1 MKLKTSV
8 LLICLAL
15 TQLALAQVDIK
26 GVVRET
32 KNKTALQSVSVW
44 INHLKKG
51 ALTDSEGVFI
61 FKNIPTGKITLQLS
75 YMGYQKKDT
84 LIDVTSLSDIQLNI
98 ELKEAKKELDEV
110 VIVSSSRT
118 NSRIEDLPTKVE
130 VVGAEEVGEENQ
142 IKPGNL
148 TGLLGDFAGIQVQQT
163 NVATGNA
170 DMRIQGLPGEYTQ
183 LLRDG
188 IPLFEGYSGSF
199 SILQLPPL
207 DLQQIEL
214 IKGASSTLYGGGAI
228 AGMVNLVSK
237 KPKLDLPE
245 RSFTLNRSTLQEN
258 NINTFLSARNKSVGY
273 TFFAGGNLQ
282 KEVDVNKD
290 GFSDVPNVKSVF
302 VHPRFFI
309 YANPKSTLILGY
321 TLSYEDRK
329 GGDMNVLNHQT
340 DGSHQFFI
348 QNKSLQHIADVTL
361 EQKMNSNIL
370 FTAKAS
376 ASFLNRD
383 VITNVFGMKAGQT
396 NWYSEGA
403 FSQKSDYHNWVAGIN
418 FNGEDFKKK
427 LPDSSLIP
435 NETSNTIGLF
445 VQDDWKFARDFT
457 LQTGLRLDHHSLYG
471 DFILP
476 HLSLMYKMNQS
487 ITMRLGGG
495 MGYKTPTLFSAE
507 IDERDYH
514 FLSGY
519 KAGIQSE
526 KSYGFNYDINYK
538 TKMDEWNITFNQ
550 TFFYTQIRQPLLLDS
565 ISNKTTFLYY
575 NAAQPLQTLGFET
588 YVQAKLDEL
597 EIYFGYV
604 YTDARRKYET
614 GRPHLPLIA
623 GNKLATLVSFELSDN
638 FRAGLE
644 LSYTDK
650 QYLDDG
656 SATSPYVIGAAMIRY
671 ELKKI
676 SFVLNCENL
685 FDYRQSKFNTV
696 VNPPYNN
703 PKFPEIWAPLE
714 GRVLNLSMQIKF

>member
-1 MKLKTSV
+1 MNLKTTV
-8 LLICLAL
+8 LLICLGSI
-15 TQLALAQVDIK
+15 QFVFAQVTIK
-26 GVVRET
+26 GIVKET
-32 KNKTALQSVSVW
+32 KNKSALQSVSVW
-44 INHLKKG
+44 INHLRKG
-51 ALTDSEGVFI
+51 TLTNNDGIFL
-61 FKNIPTGKITLQLS
+61 FKNITAGKIILQFS
-75 YMGYQKKDT
+75 YIGYQKKDT
-84 LIDVTSLSDIQLNI
+84 LIDVTSTSDIQLNI
-98 ELKEAKKELDEV
+98 ELNEARKELDEV

-130 VVGAEEVGEENQ
+130 VVGTEEVGEENQ

-170 DMRIQGLPGEYTQ
+170 DMRIQGLPGKYTQ

-188 IPLFEGYSGSF
+188 MPLFEGYSGSF

-245 RSFTLNRSTLQEN
+245 RSFTINRSTLQEN
-258 NINTFLSARNKSVGY
+258 NINTFLSARNKSTGY
-273 TFFAGGNLQ
+273 TFFAGGTLQ

-290 GFSDVPNVKSVF
+290 GFSDLPNVKSVF

-309 YANPKSTLILGY
+309 YANPKSTWILGY
-321 TLSYEDRK
+321 TFSYEDRK

-340 DGSHQFFI
+340 DVSHQFFI
-348 QNKSLQHIADVTL
+348 QNKSLHQIADITL
-361 EQKMNSNIL
+361 EQKMNNNIL

-376 ASFLNRD
+376 TSFLNRE

-396 NWYSEGA
+396 NWYSEVA
-403 FSQKSDYHNWVAGIN
+403 LSQKSSHHNWVAGIN

-445 VQDDWKFARDFT
+445 VQDDWNFGRAFT
-457 LQTGLRLDHHSLYG
+457 LQAGLRFDHHSLYG
-471 DFILP
+471 NFILP
-476 HLSLMYKMNQS
+476 RLSLMYKMNQG

-495 MGYKTPTLFSAE
+495 LGYKTPTLFSAE

-514 FLSGY
+514 YLSGY
-519 KAGIQSE
+519 KIGIQAE

-565 ISNKTTFLYY
+565 VSNSASFSYY
-575 NAAQPLQTLGFET
+575 NATQSLLTLGFET

-604 YTDARRKYET
+604 HTNARRKYE
-614 GRPHLPLIA
+614 GAHPHLPLIA
-623 GNKLATLVSFELSDN
+623 GNKLATLVSFEVSDN
-638 FRAGLE
+638 FRTGLE

-650 QYLDDG
+650 QYLEDG
-656 SATSPYVIGAAMIRY
+656 SATSPYVIGAVMIKY
-671 ELKKI
+671 VLKKV
-676 SFVLNCENL
+676 SLVLNCENL
-685 FDYRQSKFNTV
+685 FDYRQSKNNAV
-696 VNPPYNN
+696 AYPPYTN
-703 PKFPEIWAPLE
+703 PKFPEIWAPLD
-714 GRVLNLSMQIKF
+714 GRALNLSMQIKF

>member
-1 MKLKTSV
+1 MKLKTSI
-8 LLICLAL
+8 LLICLAFI
-15 TQLALAQVDIK
+15 QFALAQVTIK
-26 GVVRET
+26 GIVKET
-32 KNKTALQSVSVW
+32 KNKSALQSVSVW
-44 INHLKKG
+44 INHLRKG
-51 ALTDSEGVFI
+51 TLTNSDGVFSFI
-61 FKNIPTGKITLQLS
+61 NIPKGKITLQFS
-75 YMGYQKKDT
+75 YIGYQRKDT
-84 LIDVTSLSDIQLNI
+84 LIDITSSSDIQLNI
-98 ELKEAKKELDEV
+98 ELNEAGKELDEV

-130 VVGAEEVGEENQ
+130 VVGTEEVGEENQ

-170 DMRIQGLPGEYTQ
+170 DMRIQGLPGKYTQ

-188 IPLFEGYSGSF
+188 MPLFEGYSGSF

-237 KPKLDLPE
+237 KPKLGVSE
-245 RSFTLNRSTLQEN
+245 KSFTVNRSTLQEN
-258 NINTFLSARNKSVGY
+258 NLNTFLSARNKSTGY
-273 TFFAGGNLQ
+273 TFFAGGTLQ
-282 KEVDVNKD
+282 KAADVNND

-309 YANPKSTLILGY
+309 YASPKSTWILGY
-321 TLSYEDRK
+321 TLSYEDRE

-340 DGSHQFFI
+340 DVSHQFFI
-348 QNKSLQHIADVTL
+348 QNKSLHQIADITL
-361 EQKMNSNIL
+361 EQKMNNNIL
-370 FTAKAS
+370 LTAKAS

-383 VITNVFGMKAGQT
+383 VITNVFGMKAGQA
-396 NWYSEGA
+396 NWYSEVA
-403 FSQKSDYHNWVAGIN
+403 LSQKSSHHNWVAGIN

-445 VQDDWKFARDFT
+445 VQDDWNFARAFT
-457 LQTGLRLDHHSLYG
+457 LQAGLRFDHHSLYG
-471 DFILP
+471 NFILP
-476 HLSLMYKMNQS
+476 RLSLMYKMNQG

-495 MGYKTPTLFSAE
+495 LGYKTPTLFSAE

-514 FLSGY
+514 YLSGY
-519 KAGIQSE
+519 KTGIQAE
-526 KSYGFNYDINYK
+526 KSYGINYDINCK
-538 TKMDEWNITFNQ
+538 TKVDEWNITFNQ
-550 TFFYTQIRQPLLLDS
+550 TFFYTRIRQPLLLDS
-565 ISNKTTFLYY
+565 VSNSASFSYY
-575 NAAQPLQTLGFET
+575 NATQPLQTLGFET

-604 YTDARRKYET
+604 YTNARRKYET
-614 GRPHLPLIA
+614 AHPNLPLIA
-623 GNKLATLVSFELSDN
+623 GNKLATLVSFEVSDN

-650 QYLDDG
+650 QYLEDG
-656 SATSPYVIGAAMIRY
+656 GATSPYVIGAAMIKY
-671 ELKKI
+671 VLKKV
-676 SFVLNCENL
+676 SLVLNCENL
-685 FDYRQSKFNTV
+685 FDYRQSKNNAV
-696 VNPPYNN
+696 VYPPYNN
-703 PKFPEIWAPLE
+703 PKFPEIWAPLD
-714 GRVLNLSMQIKF
+714 GRALNLSMQIKF

>member
-1 MKLKTSV
+1 MNLKTTV
-8 LLICLAL
+8 LLICLGSI
-15 TQLALAQVDIK
+15 QFVFAQVTIK
-26 GVVRET
+26 GIVKET
-32 KNKTALQSVSVW
+32 KNKSALQSVSVW
-44 INHLKKG
+44 INHLRKG
-51 ALTDSEGVFI
+51 TLTNNDGIFL
-61 FKNIPTGKITLQLS
+61 FKNITAGKIILQFS
-75 YMGYQKKDT
+75 YIGYQKKDT
-84 LIDVTSLSDIQLNI
+84 LIDVTSTSDIQLNI
-98 ELKEAKKELDEV
+98 ELNEARKELDEV

-130 VVGAEEVGEENQ
+130 VVGTEEVGEENQ

-170 DMRIQGLPGEYTQ
+170 DMRIQGLPGKYTQ

-188 IPLFEGYSGSF
+188 MPLFEGYSGSF

-245 RSFTLNRSTLQEN
+245 RSFTINRSTLQEN
-258 NINTFLSARNKSVGY
+258 NINTFLSARNKSTGY
-273 TFFAGGNLQ
+273 TFFAGGTLQ

-290 GFSDVPNVKSVF
+290 GFSDLPNVKSVF

-309 YANPKSTLILGY
+309 YANPKSTWILGY
-321 TLSYEDRK
+321 TFSYEDRK

-340 DGSHQFFI
+340 DVSHQFFI
-348 QNKSLQHIADVTL
+348 QNKSLHQIADITL
-361 EQKMNSNIL
+361 EQKMNNNIL

-376 ASFLNRD
+376 TSFLNRE

-396 NWYSEGA
+396 NWYSEVA
-403 FSQKSDYHNWVAGIN
+403 LSQKSSHHNWVAGIN

-445 VQDDWKFARDFT
+445 VQDDWNFGRAFT
-457 LQTGLRLDHHSLYG
+457 LQAGLRFDHHSLYG
-471 DFILP
+471 NFILP
-476 HLSLMYKMNQS
+476 RLSLMYKMNQG

-495 MGYKTPTLFSAE
+495 LGYKTPTLFSAE

-514 FLSGY
+514 YLSGH
-519 KAGIQSE
+519 KIGIQAE

-565 ISNKTTFLYY
+565 VSNSASFSYY
-575 NAAQPLQTLGFET
+575 NATQSLLTLGFET

-604 YTDARRKYET
+604 HTNARRKYE
-614 GRPHLPLIA
+614 GAHPHLPLIA
-623 GNKLATLVSFELSDN
+623 GNKLATLVSFEVSDN
-638 FRAGLE
+638 FRTGLE

-650 QYLDDG
+650 QYLEDG
-656 SATSPYVIGAAMIRY
+656 SATSPYVIGAVMIKY
-671 ELKKI
+671 VLKKV
-676 SFVLNCENL
+676 SLVLNCENL
-685 FDYRQSKFNTV
+685 FDYRQSKNNAV
-696 VNPPYNN
+696 AYPPYTN
-703 PKFPEIWAPLE
+703 PKFPEIWAPLD
-714 GRVLNLSMQIKF
+714 GRALNLSMQIKF